1 MVKIWPILSQ
11 KSSYRNDDELR
22 AGCSLSLVAGFRRQA
37 ASRAAGLGAFSTL
50 DSGLPFW
57 WGLTIGASQWPMAD
71 LLPTRPSSLQFRE
84 PRLHVSE
91 RPLRRLVRMAGVATI
106 RVAVL
111 DGLGWGDEIK
121 RVIARFARDGI
132 APGLGHV
139 ALDASAAGAERV
151 MVRVLRKDLVL
162 RTGTLAGPVAREAQR
177 IGVGRLDVERPIA
190 RAV

>member
-1 MVKIWPILSQ
+1 
-11 KSSYRNDDELR
+11 
-22 AGCSLSLVAGFRRQA
+22 
-37 ASRAAGLGAFSTL
+37 
-50 DSGLPFW
+50 
-57 WGLTIGASQWPMAD
+57 
-71 LLPTRPSSLQFRE
+71 
-84 PRLHVSE
+84 
-91 RPLRRLVRMAGVATI
+91 
-106 RVAVL
+106 
-111 DGLGWGDEIK
+111 LGWGDEIK